1 MRKKLKDNVY
11 TDEMMFLEDLKLIVS
26 NSKTYNSKKTPYYKC
41 ADNIE
46 KYFMSRW
53 SEILNE

>member
-1 MRKKLKDNVY
+1 MKKKLKDNVY
-11 TDEMMFLEDLKLIVS
+11 TDEKMFLDDLKLIVS
-26 NSKTYNSKKTPYYKC
+26 NAKTYNSKKTSYYKS